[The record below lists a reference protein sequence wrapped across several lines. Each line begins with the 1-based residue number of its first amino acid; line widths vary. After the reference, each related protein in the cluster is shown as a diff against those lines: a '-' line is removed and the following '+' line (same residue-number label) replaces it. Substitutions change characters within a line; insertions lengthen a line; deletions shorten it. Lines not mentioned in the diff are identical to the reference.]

1 MCSHIIH
8 QESEIQGG
16 EGTCSYLGNHCSH
29 NGGSKSVRLKSL
41 LPLISFRGELHKSR
55 PNNRTDKYVKPC
67 GEKNSDSSILD
78 S

>member
-1 MCSHIIH
+1 MCSHITH
-8 QESEIQGG
+8 QGTEIQGG
-16 EGTCSYLGNHCSH
+16 KGTCSYLGNHCSC

-55 PNNRTDKYVKPC
+55 PNNRTDKYVKLC
-67 GEKNSDSSILD
+67 GEKNSYSSTLD